1 MERIDAGYR
10 LNLLSRWHW
19 PAFVATVPWLF
30 YRKMYAGGLI
40 LVSAPVLLN
49 LVVPRGLFLGWT
61 LVIALAAGLFARQW
75 YVDHAGRRIREAHRN
90 FPGSRNRVAFLRHA
104 GGVSVP
110 GAILGLTIEIATVT
124 ATLSGLLNG
133 NNV

>member
-1 MERIDAGYR
+1 
-10 LNLLSRWHW
+10 
-19 PAFVATVPWLF
+19 
-30 YRKMYAGGLI
+30 MYAGGLI

-49 LVVPRGLFLGWT
+49 LVVPGGLFLGWT
-61 LVIALAAGLFARQW
+61 LIIALVAGLFARQW
-75 YVDHAGRRIREAHRN
+75 YVDHARRRIREAHRN
-90 FPGSRNRVAFLRHA
+90 FPVNRDRIVFLRHA

-133 NNV
+133 NHV